1 MPNPPA
7 ERVSTI
13 ELFFDLVFV
22 FTITQLTSLLTK
34 DPTPLGV
41 VRMILVLGNVW
52 WMYAGYAWL
61 TNAVP
66 PREPGLR
73 LLMLLAMTGFLMV
86 ALAIPQAFGAGGVK
100 IGIGYIVVTT
110 VHTGMFL
117 RSTEGSTIRAMGRLG
132 SFNAIAALM
141 LLLAGFTDGAVRWG
155 LWVGAFVLHWITP
168 YFTNISEFAIRTAH
182 FVERHG
188 LIVLIALGESIVA
201 IGIGVEDGAL
211 SSGFIVTSV
220 LGLALAAG
228 LWWLYFDG
236 EDERAERSLAAAD
249 RNRRPRLAVNAFGY
263 AFLAVLGGIVV
274 LAAGI
279 KLAIA
284 NSETPITAAAW
295 FLALGVAMY
304 ILGLIEFR
312 RVLGLGPI
320 GLRLI
325 IAVLAVATVIVGL
338 AVSPL
343 AELGALVAIVG
354 GGALVESRL
363 RSPGDSS
370 DQVRED

>member
-1 MPNPPA
+1 
-7 ERVSTI
+7 
-13 ELFFDLVFV
+13 
-22 FTITQLTSLLTK
+22 
-34 DPTPLGV
+34 
-41 VRMILVLGNVW
+41 MILILGNVW

-73 LLMLLAMTGFLMV
+73 LLMLLAMTGFLMI

-100 IGIGYIVVTT
+100 IGIGYIVVTA

-132 SFNAIAALM
+132 PFNAIAALM
-141 LLLAGFTDGAVRWG
+141 LLLAGFTDGAFRWG

-168 YFTNISEFAIRTAH
+168 YFTNISGFAIRTAH

-201 IGIGVEDGAL
+201 IGIGVEEGAL
-211 SSGFIVTSV
+211 SGGFIVTSV
-220 LGLALAAG
+220 LGLALAAA

-263 AFLAVLGGIVV
+263 AFLAVLGGIVA
-274 LAAGI
+274 LATGI

-284 NSETPITAAAW
+284 NSEMPMTAAAW
-295 FLALGVAMY
+295 FLAAGVAMY
-304 ILGLIEFR
+304 VFGLGVFR
-312 RVLGLGPI
+312 RILRLGPVVV
-320 GLRLI
+320 RLI
-325 IAVLAVATVIVGL
+325 IAGLAALTWIVGL
-338 AVSPL
+338 EISPEAQLAVL
-343 AELGALVAIVG
+343 VVILVGGIVAELRWLPAG
-354 GGALVESRL
+354 GKL
-363 RSPGDSS
+363 
-370 DQVRED
+370 

>member
-1 MPNPPA
+1 MPDPPG

-22 FTITQLTSLLTK
+22 FTITQLTSLLAK
-34 DPTPLGV
+34 DPTVLGL
-41 VRMILVLGNVW
+41 VRTILVLGNVW

-73 LLMLLAMTGFLMV
+73 LLMLLAMTGFLMI
-86 ALAIPQAFGAGGVK
+86 ALAIPRAFGAGGIK
-100 IGIGYIVVTT
+100 FGIGYVVVTA

-132 SFNAIAALM
+132 PFNAIAALM
-141 LLLAGFTDGAVRWG
+141 LLLAGFTDGAAQWG
-155 LWVGAFVLHWITP
+155 LWVGCFVVHWITP
-168 YFTNISEFAIRTAH
+168 YFTNISGFAIRTAH

-211 SSGFIVTSV
+211 SGGFVVTSV
-220 LGLALAAG
+220 LGLVLAAA

-249 RNRRPRLAVNAFGY
+249 RNRRPRLAVDAFGY
-263 AFLAVLGGIVV
+263 AFLAVLGGIVT
-274 LAAGI
+274 LATGI
-279 KLAIA
+279 KLAIGHPGEPVA
-284 NSETPITAAAW
+284 AAAAW
-295 FLALGVAMY
+295 FIAAGVAVY
-304 ILGLIEFR
+304 VLGLVVFR
-312 RVLGLGPI
+312 RVLALGPL
-320 GLRLI
+320 GLRL
-325 IAVLAVATVIVGL
+325 ALVGL
-338 AVSPL
+338 ATASVVVGLAASPE
-343 AELGALVAIVG
+343 AELGILVAIVG
-354 GGALVESRL
+354 GGALLEFRG
-363 RSPGDSS
+363 RD
-370 DQVRED
+370 RHR